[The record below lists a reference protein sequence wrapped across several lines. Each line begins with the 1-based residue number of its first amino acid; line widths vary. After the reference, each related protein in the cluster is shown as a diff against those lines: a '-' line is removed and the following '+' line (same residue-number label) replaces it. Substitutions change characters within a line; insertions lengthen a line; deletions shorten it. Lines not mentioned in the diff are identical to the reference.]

1 MQELVHLASIE
12 PGDNMMHT
20 KLDGCDFEVPSDW
33 LSNVPKRTAN
43 ITLFYG
49 RSKDVS
55 DEILAQAGFKTSTGG
70 AGGERRFS
78 VMSDTQPAVASA
90 ASPNPPPVMKSP
102 SFPPRFMMPTLP
114 GDEEWIFA
122 RDGST
127 ETWINLEKVRNIA
140 DSMRR
145 TSASA
150 KEMFDLMDDD
160 GGGSLS
166 RDELCHAL

>member
-1 MQELVHLASIE
+1 MQELVHLASTE
-12 PGDNMMHT
+12 PGDNMLHT

-33 LSNVPKRTAN
+33 LSNVPKKTAH

-49 RSKDVS
+49 RSKSVS
-55 DEILAQAGFKTSTGG
+55 DEILAQAGFKTVKRSPALPEAG
-70 AGGERRFS
+70 A
-78 VMSDTQPAVASA
+78 PK
-90 ASPNPPPVMKSP
+90 PPPAMKLP
-102 SFPPRFMMPTLP
+102 CFPPKFMMPTLP
-114 GDEEWIFA
+114 GEDEWSFA

-150 KEMFDLMDDD
+150 KEMFELMDDD
-160 GGGSLS
+160 SGGSLS
-166 RDELCHAL
+166 RDELSHAL